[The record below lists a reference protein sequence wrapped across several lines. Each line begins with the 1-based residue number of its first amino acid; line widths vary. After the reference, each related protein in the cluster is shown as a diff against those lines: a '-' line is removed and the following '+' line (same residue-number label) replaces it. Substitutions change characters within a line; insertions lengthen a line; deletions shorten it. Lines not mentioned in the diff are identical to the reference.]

1 MAGDPSTRAA
11 GDRPTPAA
19 TSSSSSAAFF
29 SAGGGLGLGP
39 SSLLLHL
46 LLLHSLL

>member
-1 MAGDPSTRAA
+1 MAGDPRTRAA
-11 GDRPTPAA
+11 GDRPAA
-19 TSSSSSAAFF
+19 TSSSAAFF
-29 SAGGGLGLGP
+29 SAGGGIGLGP

>member
-1 MAGDPSTRAA
+1 MAGDPRTRAA
-11 GDRPTPAA
+11 GDRPA
-19 TSSSSSAAFF
+19 SLSAA
-29 SAGGGLGLGP
+29 AGADPSPSLGP

>member
-1 MAGDPSTRAA
+1 MAGDPRTRAA
-11 GDRPTPAA
+11 GDRPAPAA
-19 TSSSSSAAFF
+19 TSSSSAAFF

>member
-1 MAGDPSTRAA
+1 MAGDPRTRAA
-11 GDRPTPAA
+11 GDRPAA
-19 TSSSSSAAFF
+19 ASSSAAFF
-29 SAGGGLGLGP
+29 SAGGGIGLGP

>member
-1 MAGDPSTRAA
+1 MAGDPRTRAA

-19 TSSSSSAAFF
+19 TSSSAAFF

>member
-1 MAGDPSTRAA
+1 MAGDPCTRAA
-11 GDRPTPAA
+11 GDRPT
-19 TSSSSSAAFF
+19 SSVAFF

>member
-1 MAGDPSTRAA
+1 MAGDPRTRAA
-11 GDRPTPAA
+11 GDRPAA
-19 TSSSSSAAFF
+19 AASSSSAFF

>member
-1 MAGDPSTRAA
+1 MAGDPRTRAA
-11 GDRPTPAA
+11 GDRPASLSLAA
-19 TSSSSSAAFF
+19 AA
-29 SAGGGLGLGP
+29 AGGGPRPSLGP